1 MVLRRRRE
9 EQGTATLEMIGIIP
23 MAFLVAGAIIQ
34 LYMVGYAAVA
44 AESAARLTARE
55 ASKGTSAGSAEGQ
68 GEASVNARFQ
78 PRVELVSSAQAGD
91 EPSVRPAAVEDE
103 VTAKAT
109 LAVPFLGIG
118 VEDLDLEITRYVVM
132 PVTD

>member
-1 MVLRRRRE
+1 MVWRE
-9 EQGTATLEMIGIIP
+9 QRGERGTATLEMIGIIP

-55 ASKGTSAGSAEGQ
+55 ASKGTSAGSAESQ
-68 GEASVNARFQ
+68 GEDSVNARFR
-78 PRVELVSSAQAGD
+78 PRVDLVSSAEAGD
-91 EPSVRPAAVEDE
+91 EPSVRPAAVENE

-118 VEDLDLEITRYVVM
+118 VESLDLEITRYVVM